1 MFRFLAIFA
10 VCVISVAAKASDW
23 VEIFD
28 DDEVVVSVNTVD
40 LKKQRLKGFNSIGA
54 WMKTTYK
61 TPMPIDGIANGK
73 PIAKFLSMNWYQCQN
88 RKSSDS
94 VEVAFYGT
102 KGEFLDSYSEET
114 SLVDFR
120 HVAPDTI
127 ESNIQTVVCVVDL
140 SNQIDTKKMNGGM
153 SDYYYR
159 QLKLE
164 YPYEFKLLKDY
175 KDNQ

>member
-1 MFRFLAIFA
+1 MFRFLAVFA
-10 VCVISVAAKASDW
+10 VCVIPVAATASDW
-23 VEIFD
+23 VEILD
-28 DDEVVVSVNTVD
+28 DDEVVVSVNAVD

-54 WMKTTYK
+54 WVKTTYK
-61 TPMPIDGIANGK
+61 TPMPSDGIANGK

-88 RKSSDS
+88 RRVSDS
-94 VEVAFYGT
+94 VEAAFYGT

-120 HVAPDTI
+120 HVAPDTV

-164 YPYEFKLLKDY
+164 YPYEFKLLQDY